1 MIRLILFL
9 TASISLP
16 TAGSD
21 IVLLDCDMQAQKGDD
36 FLFLELDWDK
46 SAEAA
51 DVTYYDNTGGPA
63 GTYTNVPVT
72 SSAKSIN
79 FQSGIAVIK
88 GQPDQFIEVQVNR
101 VDMSFSGGI
110 STPLWRTS
118 MGGNLIDVNGRCRKA
133 ERQLE
138 QAF

>member
-1 MIRLILFL
+1 MIRLALFL
-9 TASISLP
+9 TALTSLP

-36 FLFLELDWDK
+36 FLFFELDWDK

-51 DVTYYDNTGGPA
+51 DVTYYDKTGSPKGA
-63 GTYTNVPVT
+63 YTNVPVT

-79 FQSGIAVIK
+79 FKSGIAIMED
-88 GQPDQFIEVQVNR
+88 QPEQFIEVQISR

-118 MGGNLIDVNGRCRKA
+118 MGGNLFDVNGRCKKA
-133 ERQLE
+133 ERELE